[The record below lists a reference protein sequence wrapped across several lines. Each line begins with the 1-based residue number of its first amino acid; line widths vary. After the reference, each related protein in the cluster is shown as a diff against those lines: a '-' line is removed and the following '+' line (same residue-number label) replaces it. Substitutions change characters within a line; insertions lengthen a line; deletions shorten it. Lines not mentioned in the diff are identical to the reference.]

1 MTASHVQSHLQTEND
16 LDETHEYLDELRN
29 DHLGLVGGSP
39 AMVALR
45 DLIRRVARSERPIL
59 LSGPEG
65 AGKSLVAV
73 AIHRLA
79 LGESGLGRLVFAN
92 CSEIAEKDLEAML
105 FGSASRAPTVA
116 AADIVVLDE
125 VDVLPAALQAKLVR
139 ALQVGVASPGHFGGT
154 EARPL
159 PRILALTNHSLS
171 RAVRENTFRADL
183 LYELGVLTVPV
194 PGLDE
199 HKSDIPALVNHF
211 LRLGQSPIRFSADA
225 LDFLCGRGWS
235 GGVRELRSLVE
246 RAVSLAREPVV
257 AAEVIRRLVAPEPI
271 ETNINHSLQA
281 LAERLLRLPVR
292 NKLAAVEEALL
303 SMAMENCDGN
313 KSAAARMLGLHR
325 KAVERKLEKYD
336 VRASAPSSAPS
347 EPPPGTL
354 PGASLGAPK
363 PPIEPRPSPTGHFL
377 G

>member
-1 MTASHVQSHLQTEND
+1 MTASHAQSHLQPEND
-16 LDETHEYLDELRN
+16 FDEASEYLDELRN

-59 LSGPEG
+59 ISGPEG
-65 AGKSLVAV
+65 AGKSLVAL
-73 AIHRLA
+73 AIQRLGA
-79 LGESGLGRLVFAN
+79 AGGASGRLVFAN
-92 CSEIAEKDLEAML
+92 CAEIAEKDLEAML
-105 FGSASRAPTVA
+105 FGSPGRPA
-116 AADIVVLDE
+116 AVSPGDIVALDE
-125 VDVLPAALQAKLVR
+125 VDRLPPSIQAKLVR
-139 ALQVGVASPGHFGGT
+139 AFQVGASAGGQG
-154 EARPL
+154 AVRLSAPQSRAL

-183 LYELGVLTVPV
+183 LYELAVLTVPV

-199 HKSDIPALVNHF
+199 HRSDIPALVNHI
-211 LRLGQSPIRFSADA
+211 LRLGQNSIRFSSDA
-225 LDFLCGRGWS
+225 LDFLCARGWP
-235 GGVRELRSLVE
+235 GGVRELRSVVE
-246 RAVSLAREPVV
+246 RAVSLCRDPSVS
-257 AAEVIRRLVAPEPI
+257 AELLRRLVAPEPL

-303 SMAMENCDGN
+303 SMAMETCFGN

-336 VRASAPSSAPS
+336 VRFARASMRADETAMGEIGAAASSS
-347 EPPPGTL
+347 GT
-354 PGASLGAPK
+354 
-363 PPIEPRPSPTGHFL
+363 RRSPATGHFP

>member
-1 MTASHVQSHLQTEND
+1 MTASHARTHTHTETEI
-16 LDETHEYLDELRN
+16 DESGEYLDELRN
-29 DHLGLVGGSP
+29 DHLGLVGGSS

-45 DLIRRVARSERPIL
+45 DLIRRVAHSERPIL
-59 LSGPEG
+59 ISGPEG

-79 LGESGLGRLVFAN
+79 LGEAGLGRLVFAN

-105 FGSASRAPTVA
+105 FGSSSRAPTVS
-116 AADIVVLDE
+116 AADMVVLDE
-125 VDVLPAALQAKLVR
+125 VELLPAALQAKLVR
-139 ALQVGVASPGHFGGT
+139 SLQASGAVQTGRAHAG
-154 EARPL
+154 EVRPA
-159 PRILALTNHSLS
+159 PRILAITNHSLS

-199 HKSDIPALVNHF
+199 HRTDIPALVNHF
-211 LRLGQSPIRFSADA
+211 LRLEQSELRFSPDA
-225 LDFLCGRGWS
+225 LDFLSGRFWR

-246 RAVSLAREPVV
+246 RAVSLAVESVV
-257 AAEVIRRLVAPEPI
+257 GADFLRRLVAPEPI
-271 ETNINHSLQA
+271 ETDINHSLQA

-303 SMAMENCDGN
+303 SMAMGHCDGN

-336 VRASAPSSAPS
+336 LCAHPANTVEDGVGPL
-347 EPPPGTL
+347 GVGN
-354 PGASLGAPK
+354 GAGGRSRQQEEQLAG
-363 PPIEPRPSPTGHFL
+363 
-377 G
+377 

>member
-1 MTASHVQSHLQTEND
+1 MTAFHAHTHAQNENAY
-16 LDETHEYLDELRN
+16 DEAGEYLDELRN

-59 LSGPEG
+59 ISGPEG

-79 LGESGLGRLVFAN
+79 LGDSGLGRLVFAN
-92 CSEIAEKDLEAML
+92 CSEIPERDLEAML
-105 FGSASRAPTVA
+105 FGNMGRAATVT
-116 AADIVVLDE
+116 AADVVVLDE
-125 VDVLPAALQAKLVR
+125 VNMLPAALQAKLVR
-139 ALQVGVASPGHFGGT
+139 ALQAASSPGRAANGDV
-154 EARPL
+154 RPL
-159 PRILALTNHSLS
+159 SRILALTNHSLS

-199 HKSDIPALVNHF
+199 HQSDIPALVNHF
-211 LRLGQSPIRFSADA
+211 LRLGQSPIRFSPDA
-225 LDFLCGRGWS
+225 IDFLCARGWP

-246 RAVSLAREPVV
+246 RAVSLAREPLVGSE
-257 AAEVIRRLVAPEPI
+257 ALRRLVAPEPL

-303 SMAMENCDGN
+303 SMAMETCDGN

-336 VRASAPSSAPS
+336 VRLSSSTELPAAPLGASAPT
-347 EPPPGTL
+347 EERL
-354 PGASLGAPK
+354 PAHAG
-363 PPIEPRPSPTGHFL
+363 
-377 G
+377 